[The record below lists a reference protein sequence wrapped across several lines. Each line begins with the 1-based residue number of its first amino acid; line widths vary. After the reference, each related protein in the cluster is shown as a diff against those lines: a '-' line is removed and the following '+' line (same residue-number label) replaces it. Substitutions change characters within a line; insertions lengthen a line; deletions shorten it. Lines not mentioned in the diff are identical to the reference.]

1 MAWRGHVVRGAPF
14 PHRSRVQRRRTTWNI
29 VMRGE
34 AVDRADTV
42 VQAVRLLELVILN
55 QSGSWSRH
63 DS

>member
-14 PHRSRVQRRRTTWNI
+14 PHRSRVQRRRTTI